1 MVGQHGFNTAY
12 ITVAN
17 VKGFDVRR
25 TIDDL
30 SELMFVSNEVK
41 TIGETN
47 WQIDVGEEDRSQL
60 VRIVVRVG
68 IDTDLVGDGS
78 SGFHG

>member
-12 ITVAN
+12 ITVTN
-17 VKGFDVRR
+17 VNGFDVRN

-30 SELMFVSNEVK
+30 SELVFVCNEVK
-41 TIGETN
+41 TIGETI

-60 VRIVVRVG
+60 VSIVVRVG

>member
-12 ITVAN
+12 ITVTN
-17 VKGFDVRR
+17 VNGFDVRR